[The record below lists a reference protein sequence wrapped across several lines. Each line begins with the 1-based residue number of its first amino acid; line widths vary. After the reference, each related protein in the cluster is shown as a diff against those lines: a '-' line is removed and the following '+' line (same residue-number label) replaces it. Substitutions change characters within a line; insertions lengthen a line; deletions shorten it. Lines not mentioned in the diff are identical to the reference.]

1 MNLFGFL
8 FLGLL
13 QLAAA
18 WNTFVVPHTPGQD
31 DTPALVAG
39 LANRTS
45 DVTILFEKGI
55 TYNILTPVR
64 FPTFQNVEV
73 RIEGNI
79 TLPDNIA
86 TVQGTFQR
94 PLAPRSEIN
103 ALCQLLSALRFDFPG
118 HWCNGIF
125 FKLRIITYI
134 KPLRFSFS
142 GGTNVTLR
150 GSTDCNWGWVDAH
163 GQAWWDAKELNNR
176 PHGWIF
182 GKINGGAIRDMKL
195 WKPIAQSFSMK
206 GSSNIHVFNNR
217 IFALSNSK
225 VTSLSTPSS
234 WGRANEHSVVPALP
248 AVVSTQ
254 HVRPPF
260 PPVCFLKRLTLSLSD
275 GFAAGGASN
284 ILFEKNHIEN
294 GDDCITIGNKAKNIT
309 FKDCHCG
316 LGHGASVGSLGRDGE
331 VTDVQD
337 ILFDNLTMVNSLYGA
352 RFKSWAGGKGLARNI
367 TWRNIVIQDVA
378 FPIYVTQNYWDQ
390 EKGPK
395 TNAPSGSHTMIQD
408 FLFENFSGDLRDV
421 PYVEGSCISDPC
433 WYNVSGATGKEV
445 AIFDLYR
452 GSAKNIRLEDIKVVT
467 QTGAK
472 LLASHETNTLLPLEV
487 TPLHAIPNWAGLL
500 SLTTLRLGVICPDLE
515 AVQKRIDMTSTQ
527 SEPINCANF
536 RKSRFLTMV
545 VAEQGRLKHISSIDV
560 FVPLKWSADSI
571 QLELRVR
578 LMLAV
583 RHSADV
589 SGFLRRT
596 PQWRNREFLQ
606 GHVLNSGSGSTR
618 SDCLADV
625 SGVSLADR
633 GTVLDR
639 TTLGMNELHRLL
651 CVRFGFLNCF
661 CIMSSRYD
669 TSNQYNPVVH
679 ECPDVRLPGFLST
692 LEGRVIAAAH
702 KLSEEFPFNRDYN
715 ISDQAGVD
723 MTTGYNGLR
732 GDAATFYPAP
742 PVCGK
747 IKFAYAS
754 HTFAAKEKGRNICSY
769 QEKRGIH
776 FSSNDFRCSGAVHS
790 LEENH
795 SLFRSCL
802 WTPGPA

>member
-86 TVQGTFQR
+86 T
-94 PLAPRSEIN
+94 
-103 ALCQLLSALRFDFPG
+103 DFPG

-254 HVRPPF
+254 H
-260 PPVCFLKRLTLSLSD
+260 
-275 GFAAGGASN
+275 
-284 ILFEKNHIEN
+284 NHIEN

-352 RFKSWAGGKGLARNI
+352 RFKSWAGGKGLAR
-367 TWRNIVIQDVA
+367 
-378 FPIYVTQNYWDQ
+378 NYWDQ

-467 QTGAK
+467 QTDRRRCWVQV
-472 LLASHETNTLLPLEV
+472 LE
-487 TPLHAIPNWAGLL
+487 W
-500 SLTTLRLGVICPDLE
+500 GVY
-515 AVQKRIDMTSTQ
+515 T
-527 SEPINCANF
+527 
-536 RKSRFLTMV
+536 
-545 VAEQGRLKHISSIDV
+545 
-560 FVPLKWSADSI
+560 
-571 QLELRVR
+571 ELR
-578 LMLAV
+578 
-583 RHSADV
+583 
-589 SGFLRRT
+589 
-596 PQWRNREFLQ
+596 
-606 GHVLNSGSGSTR
+606 
-618 SDCLADV
+618 
-625 SGVSLADR
+625 
-633 GTVLDR
+633 
-639 TTLGMNELHRLL
+639 
-651 CVRFGFLNCF
+651 
-661 CIMSSRYD
+661 
-669 TSNQYNPVVH
+669 
-679 ECPDVRLPGFLST
+679 
-692 LEGRVIAAAH
+692 
-702 KLSEEFPFNRDYN
+702 EEE
-715 ISDQAGVD
+715 
-723 MTTGYNGLR
+723 M
-732 GDAATFYPAP
+732 
-742 PVCGK
+742 
-747 IKFAYAS
+747 
-754 HTFAAKEKGRNICSY
+754 
-769 QEKRGIH
+769 
-776 FSSNDFRCSGAVHS
+776 
-790 LEENH
+790 
-795 SLFRSCL
+795 
-802 WTPGPA
+802 

>member
-225 VTSLSTPSS
+225 S
-234 WGRANEHSVVPALP
+234 
-248 AVVSTQ
+248 
-254 HVRPPF
+254 F
-260 PPVCFLKRLTLSLSD
+260 PLNTD

-452 GSAKNIRLEDIKVVT
+452 GS
-467 QTGAK
+467 
-472 LLASHETNTLLPLEV
+472 
-487 TPLHAIPNWAGLL
+487 
-500 SLTTLRLGVICPDLE
+500 
-515 AVQKRIDMTSTQ
+515 
-527 SEPINCANF
+527 
-536 RKSRFLTMV
+536 
-545 VAEQGRLKHISSIDV
+545 
-560 FVPLKWSADSI
+560 
-571 QLELRVR
+571 
-578 LMLAV
+578 
-583 RHSADV
+583 
-589 SGFLRRT
+589 
-596 PQWRNREFLQ
+596 
-606 GHVLNSGSGSTR
+606 
-618 SDCLADV
+618 
-625 SGVSLADR
+625 
-633 GTVLDR
+633 GT
-639 TTLGMNELHRLL
+639 
-651 CVRFGFLNCF
+651 
-661 CIMSSRYD
+661 
-669 TSNQYNPVVH
+669 
-679 ECPDVRLPGFLST
+679 
-692 LEGRVIAAAH
+692 
-702 KLSEEFPFNRDYN
+702 
-715 ISDQAGVD
+715 
-723 MTTGYNGLR
+723 
-732 GDAATFYPAP
+732 
-742 PVCGK
+742 
-747 IKFAYAS
+747 
-754 HTFAAKEKGRNICSY
+754 
-769 QEKRGIH
+769 
-776 FSSNDFRCSGAVHS
+776 
-790 LEENH
+790 
-795 SLFRSCL
+795 
-802 WTPGPA
+802 